1 MDNVY
6 RTLPKGA
13 VDSEAFEAPARCVDG
28 TLMTMPTTFTAGQ
41 ISIYEFG
48 LTVYNALLMNGGLD
62 EHADANRT
70 HWFQSMALEA
80 AVSEN
85 LIEEIPDTC
94 ESCGQ
99 EVA

>member
-6 RTLPKGA
+6 RTLPKGN
-13 VDSEAFEAPARCVDG
+13 VESEAFEAPARCVDG
-28 TLMTMPTTFTAGQ
+28 TLMGVPVPVNDGML
-41 ISIYEFG
+41 SIYEFG
-48 LTVYNALLMNGGLD
+48 LAVYDALLKHGLD
-62 EHADANRT
+62 EHADANPT
-70 HWFQSMALEA
+70 HWLQSIALEA
-80 AVSEN
+80 AVAEK

>member
-6 RTLPKGA
+6 RTLPKGN
-13 VDSEAFEAPARCVDG
+13 VESEAFEAPARCVDG
-28 TLMTMPTTFTAGQ
+28 TLMTMPTTFTDGQ

-48 LTVYNALLMNGGLD
+48 LAVYDALLKHGLD
-62 EHADANRT
+62 EHADANPT
-70 HWFQSMALEA
+70 HWLQSIALEA
-80 AVSEN
+80 AVAEK

-94 ESCGQ
+94 DSCGQ